1 MTLKADPATHATGV
15 TLVAVSVLFFSLA
28 GIFTRS
34 VEAGAWEVIFWRG
47 IAAAGFALVFMILR
61 GTLMSEIRGF
71 GRAEMLVALLGASGT
86 AAFIPALKL
95 SSVANVALIY
105 AAAPFLAAG
114 LAWLIMSEMPAR
126 RTVIA
131 SAIAFIGVLV
141 TISGSLQSAGLLT
154 TGLLG
159 DTLALWMTLMMA
171 AMMVVYRKR
180 PETKV
185 MLPAVM
191 SSVLLL
197 PLGLVFGDVMET
209 QFSDMPLLILFG
221 ASFAVA
227 AVLLPEGARR
237 LPAAETA
244 LLSMLETPLA
254 PVLAWLILFEL
265 PTLQAVAGGMLILGA
280 AAWSQ
285 TPGQFWPGQRRKG
298 GQGTPL

>member
-34 VEAGAWEVIFWRG
+34 VEAGSWEVIFWRG

-131 SAIAFIGVLV
+131 SAIAFIGVLM

-154 TGLLG
+154 TGVLG

-197 PLGLVFGDVMET
+197 PLGLVFGDVTET
-209 QFSDMPLLILFG
+209 QSSDMPLLILFG

-285 TPGQFWPGQRRKG
+285 TPAWSWPGQRRKG

>member
-1 MTLKADPATHATGV
+1 MMLKTETAQATGV
-15 TLVAVSVLFFSLA
+15 ALVAISVLFFSLA

-47 IAAAGFALVFMILR
+47 IAAAGFALLFMVLR
-61 GTLMSEIRGF
+61 GTLMSEIRGY

-114 LAWLIMSEMPAR
+114 LAWVIMSEAPSR

-131 SAIAFIGVLV
+131 SGIAFAGVLV
-141 TISGSLQSAGLLT
+141 TVSGSLHATGLLT
-154 TGLLG
+154 SGLLG
-159 DTLALWMTLMMA
+159 DALAMWMTLMMA

-185 MLPAVM
+185 MLPAAM

-197 PLGLVFGDVMET
+197 PLCLVFGDVTMT
-209 QFSDMPLLILFG
+209 QSGDMPLLILFG
-221 ASFAVA
+221 ASFAIA

-254 PVLAWLILFEL
+254 PLLAWLILTEL
-265 PTLQAVAGGMLILGA
+265 PTLEAVAGGTLILGA
-280 AAWSQ
+280 AVWSQ
-285 TPGQFWPGQRRKG
+285 TSRRSRPEQRRRG
-298 GQGTPL
+298 Y